1 MKVHLSVREVVSL
14 SALLLS
20 GVFSSSQVPPNNHD
34 HLSAA
39 PEPVE
44 RFEFVAETPFKVAE
58 RGAFH
63 RLWKKTVRLA
73 NTVTGEE
80 REEERS
86 FVELSDGMHYWD
98 GEWKESQELIEPL
111 DTGEAVAIRGQ
122 HKVIFSPN
130 INTEGSFDLLTV
142 DAKRLRGH
150 VVGFVHH
157 RSAHRKL
164 SAGGH
169 SEG

>member
-1 MKVHLSVREVVSL
+1 MKVHLSVRDMVSL

-98 GEWKESQELIEPL
+98 GEWKESQELIDRWTRERQWL
-111 DTGEAVAIRGQ
+111 SGVSIRS
-122 HKVIFSPN
+122 FSPQYQH
-130 INTEGSFDLLTV
+130 GGF
-142 DAKRLRGH
+142 LRSADSGCQAPAWPR
-150 VVGFVHH
+150 GEFVHH
-157 RSAHRKL
+157 RR
-164 SAGGH
+164 
-169 SEG
+169 